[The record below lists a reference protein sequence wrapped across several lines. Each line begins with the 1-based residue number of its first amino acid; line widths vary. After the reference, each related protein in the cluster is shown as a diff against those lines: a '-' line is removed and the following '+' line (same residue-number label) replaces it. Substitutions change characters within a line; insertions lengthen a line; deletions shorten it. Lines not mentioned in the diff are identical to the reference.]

1 MNHFELS
8 RKPLI
13 VMLLS
18 LMALV
23 MLPACSTTEET
34 SSTDSGGVP
43 TGDKGIPCDL
53 DPLQTGCED
62 YRPDL

>member
-1 MNHFELS
+1 MDKLEL
-8 RKPLI
+8 RKKSLAA
-13 VMLLS
+13 LLLAS
-18 LMALV
+18 VSLV
-23 MLPACSTTEET
+23 MLPGCSSTEEAPA
-34 SSTDSGGVP
+34 TDGGGVP

>member
-1 MNHFELS
+1 MNLLEL
-8 RKPLI
+8 RKKSLAA
-13 VMLLS
+13 LL
-18 LMALV
+18 LAMM
-23 MLPACSTTEET
+23 MLPGCSSTEEAPA
-34 SSTDSGGVP
+34 SDGGGVP

>member
-1 MNHFELS
+1 MNLLEL
-8 RKPLI
+8 RKKSLAA
-13 VMLLS
+13 LLLAS
-18 LMALV
+18 VALV
-23 MLPACSTTEET
+23 MLPGCSTTEET
-34 SSTDSGGVP
+34 SSTDGGGVP